1 MVHDSFFIRKLEHF
15 VTFSPEERQLFA
27 RHTRRTVQL
36 PPKHEISSE
45 GDNPQD
51 VHLIL
56 SGFACRYKILEDGSR
71 QIVAYLVPGDF
82 CDLHVFILKEMDHA
96 IATLTDCH
104 VAKLSSSDIAE
115 LCEKPAIAKA
125 LWWSTLVDQSVL
137 REWLV
142 NVGRRSAEERIAHLL
157 CELLV
162 RLQSVGLVDHDNR
175 FLLPVTQTE
184 LADTMGL
191 TVVSV
196 NKMIRNLRSEGM
208 ISAEGKNLVVRDV
221 GRLKEF
227 CGFNETYL
235 HLREKAPASQGNRV
249 ARDEARDL
257 SSA

>member
-1 MVHDSFFIRKLEHF
+1 MSHDHFFIRKLEHF
-15 VTFSPEERQLFA
+15 VPFSPDERALFA
-27 RHTRRTVQL
+27 QHTRRTVHL
-36 PPKHEISSE
+36 PAKCEIASE
-45 GDNPQD
+45 GADPKD

-82 CDLHVFILKEMDHA
+82 CDLHVFILKAMDHT
-96 IATLTDCH
+96 IGTLTECH
-104 VAKLSSSDIAE
+104 VAKLSSQDIAD
-115 LCEKPAIAKA
+115 LCEKPSIAKA
-125 LWWSTLVDQSVL
+125 LWWSTLVDQSIL

-162 RLQSVGLVDHDNR
+162 RLKSVGLVDGDNR

-184 LADTMGL
+184 LADTLGL

-196 NKMIRNLRSEGM
+196 NRMIRNLRKDGM
-208 ISAEGKNLVVRDV
+208 ISAEGRNLVVRDV

-235 HLREKAPASQGNRV
+235 HLRERPEPKRGDNV
-249 ARDEARDL
+249 ARQEARDL